1 MKYAHVYALFLMS
14 VFNTS
19 CKGQNKTDLPKE
31 YIKSETKDVAT
42 SQGPNGIVRT
52 IKQDRKGNIWITFWE
67 GVFRYDGNTI
77 TDFKGKQDH
86 K

>member
-52 IKQDRKGNIWITFWE
+52 IKQAR
-67 GVFRYDGNTI
+67 
-77 TDFKGKQDH
+77 
-86 K
+86 